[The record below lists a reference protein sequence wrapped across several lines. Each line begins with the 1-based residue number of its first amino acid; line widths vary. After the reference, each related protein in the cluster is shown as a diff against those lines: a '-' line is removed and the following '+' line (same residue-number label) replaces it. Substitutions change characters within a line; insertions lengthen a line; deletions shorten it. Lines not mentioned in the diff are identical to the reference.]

1 MAVTSGLPMT
11 LFKPRSKAA
20 KVIQALCDE
29 LLARDGA
36 VRLREVA

>member
-1 MAVTSGLPMT
+1 MT